1 MELSN
6 KKTVILDW
14 ATVSNDDISPGEI
27 FSQGENTF
35 FDLTPPELTIER
47 INDSS
52 FVLCNKVLITEDV
65 MKACTNLKYIGLFAT
80 GCNNIDLEAADKY
93 GITVCNAG
101 GYSTNAVAQH
111 VFAMILEHYSK
122 VSLYSKAV
130 SEGEWIKS
138 PFFSMFSY
146 PMYELAGKTIAVVG
160 YGTIGKAV
168 AKIAS
173 AFEMNVIISTR
184 TQPADCPYESVSI
197 DDAFRRADII
207 TFHCPLTEQ
216 TRGLIN
222 ADRLSLMKPDA
233 FLVNTSRG
241 PVADEKALADALN
254 SNRIAGAATDVL
266 ETEPMRPDS
275 PLLGCRN
282 CIITPHVAWAPLETR
297 KRLIGIVN
305 DNLKAFLNGTPQ
317 NTVNLKK

>member
-1 MELSN
+1 MILNN

-14 ATVSNDDISPGEI
+14 ATVSNNDISPGEVY
-27 FSQGENTF
+27 SQGENIF
-35 FDLTPPELTIER
+35 FDLTPPELTRER

-52 FVLCNKVLITEDV
+52 IVLCNKVLITEEI
-65 MKACTNLKYIGLFAT
+65 MKSCRNLKYIGLFAT
-80 GCNNIDLEAADKY
+80 GCNNVDLKAAAKY

-111 VFAMILEHYSK
+111 VFALILEHYSK
-122 VSLYSKAV
+122 VSLYNKAV
-130 SEGEWIKS
+130 SEGEWIRS

-146 PMYELAGKTIAVVG
+146 PMYELAGKTLAIVG

-184 TQPADCPYESVSI
+184 TQPENCPYKTVSI
-197 DDAFRRADII
+197 DEAFKQADII

-216 TRGLIN
+216 TRGLIS
-222 ADRLSLMKPDA
+222 AERLKLMKPEA

-254 SNRIAGAATDVL
+254 SNIIAGAGVDVL
-266 ETEPMRPDS
+266 ETEPMLPDS
-275 PLLGCRN
+275 PLYRCPN

-305 DNLKAFLNGTPQ
+305 NNLKAFLNGTPQ
-317 NTVNLKK
+317 NVVT